1 MWKREDWKSL
11 LDQVT
16 APDLP
21 MNMDGRHVQFL
32 YHAALVGGFAR
43 VLEVGCF
50 KGYSTSALVQA
61 MVDGAAF
68 VLSCCDID
76 VRPELRRVASGAP
89 GRVLIDGRRS
99 EIVIDGSHDLI
110 ILDGDHMIE
119 CTAREVGLMLLHGTE
134 TVIAHDVAWYSGWC
148 TGTRFIRDVF
158 QAHPDYLCRVDAKA
172 RPGEFTDRGFLVA
185 TRSPAVYRRLG
196 PAWEAMLCEK

>member
-1 MWKREDWKSL
+1 
-11 LDQVT
+11 
-16 APDLP
+16 
-21 MNMDGRHVQFL
+21 
-32 YHAALVGGFAR
+32 
-43 VLEVGCF
+43 
-50 KGYSTSALVQA
+50 
-61 MVDGAAF
+61 
-68 VLSCCDID
+68 
-76 VRPELRRVASGAP
+76 
-89 GRVLIDGRRS
+89 
-99 EIVIDGSHDLI
+99 
-110 ILDGDHMIE
+110 MIE

-185 TRSPAVYRRLG
+185 MRSPAVYRRLG